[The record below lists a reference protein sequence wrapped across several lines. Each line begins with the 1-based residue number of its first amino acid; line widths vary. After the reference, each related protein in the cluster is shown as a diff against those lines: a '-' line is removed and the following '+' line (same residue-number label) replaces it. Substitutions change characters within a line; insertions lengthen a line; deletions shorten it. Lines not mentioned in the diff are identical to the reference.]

1 MDIDELRADV
11 PALETCTYFNTG
23 ASGPSPR
30 HVVRAAT
37 AFLERH
43 AFDAPGGEGPYGMA
57 FDALEAA
64 RETVAAHVGAHSH
77 EIALTRST
85 ADGVNL
91 AAGAIDFKPGDVVV
105 RTDLEHPADT
115 LPWRRLADRRDIEV
129 RVVETTD
136 GRLDLDRLRA
146 AVEGA
151 RLVTLSSLTWTH
163 GTRLP
168 VGEVVDI
175 AHDAGAQV
183 LVDAVQSVGQHPVD
197 VHEWGADFVAAA
209 GHKWLLGTWGAGLLY
224 VADDAHD
231 RLDQRRIGYRSVTDP
246 GAEGYEYRRGAPRFE
261 VGTTTPA
268 PYVALATAIDTVET
282 IGYDTIQSRV
292 ERLTDRL
299 KAGLGERCLSPHDYE
314 SGLVTFTADD
324 PEATVDRLAE
334 AGIVVR
340 SLPHPGAVRASVHAV
355 NTADEIDQLLAALD
369 RA

>member
-1 MDIDELRADV
+1 
-11 PALETCTYFNTG
+11 
-23 ASGPSPR
+23 
-30 HVVRAAT
+30 
-37 AFLERH
+37 
-43 AFDAPGGEGPYGMA
+43 
-57 FDALEAA
+57 
-64 RETVAAHVGAHSH
+64 
-77 EIALTRST
+77 
-85 ADGVNL
+85 
-91 AAGAIDFKPGDVVV
+91 
-105 RTDLEHPADT
+105 
-115 LPWRRLADRRDIEV
+115 
-129 RVVETTD
+129 
-136 GRLDLDRLRA
+136 
-146 AVEGA
+146 
-151 RLVTLSSLTWTH
+151 
-163 GTRLP
+163 
-168 VGEVVDI
+168 
-175 AHDAGAQV
+175 
-183 LVDAVQSVGQHPVD
+183 
-197 VHEWGADFVAAA
+197 
-209 GHKWLLGTWGAGLLY
+209 LLY